1 MTPYVSVA
9 YLVVVGFITPAA
21 LATPNATSPSGPPA
35 PGRYAG
41 QLCVSTSGA
50 PAQCGPVAVVSRH
63 GKLRVQFSDLVY
75 TLEHQVPKTQM
86 RLVLMHSHVQIDE
99 FLTQGEWLG
108 RSLRFK
114 DPDKDVRYEV
124 RW

>member
-1 MTPYVSVA
+1 MTRRFRDATFCLLTWV
-9 YLVVVGFITPAA
+9 FIACAA
-21 LATPNATSPSGPPA
+21 LAAPPA

-50 PAQCGPVAVVSRH
+50 PAQCGPVALLFQR
-63 GKLRVQFSDLVY
+63 GKLRMQFSDLVY
-75 TLEHQVPKTQM
+75 TLEQQAPSAQL
-86 RLVLMHSHVQIDE
+86 RLVLMHNHVQIDE
-99 FLTQGEWLG
+99 FLTRGEWLA